1 MLCSSLRRALPQ
13 PSSARASPLLSSWAQ
28 WRRLASSDSASPLDT
43 PRASSAPSG
52 PRLPPASLSLSSLRD
67 NPGASRLARRKGR
80 GEGSGMGKTAGRGM
94 KGTTARQG
102 GSVPLGF
109 EGGQTPLWRRMPK
122 IGPMPRMF
130 ARPLEPLNLD
140 KLQLWVD
147 QGRIDVT
154 KCVGKESEGRGAM
167 GLQSEALGVSGGC
180 SAERRRSC
188 RPPPPA
194 LVHPS
199 L

>member
-13 PSSARASPLLSSWAQ
+13 PSARASPLLSSWAQ
-28 WRRLASSDSASPLDT
+28 WRRLASDAASPLDT

-154 KCVGKESEGRGAM
+154 KCVREGGEVGCCGIAEQGAGSERG
-167 GLQSEALGVSGGC
+167 QQ
-180 SAERRRSC
+180 RRASTLRAAPAHT
-188 RPPPPA
+188 PPRQP
-194 LVHPS
+194 
-199 L
+199 